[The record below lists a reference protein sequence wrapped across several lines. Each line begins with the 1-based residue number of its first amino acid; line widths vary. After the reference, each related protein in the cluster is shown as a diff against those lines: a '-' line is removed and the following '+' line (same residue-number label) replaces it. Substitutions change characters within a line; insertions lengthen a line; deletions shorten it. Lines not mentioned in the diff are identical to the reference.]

1 MAAGKLYFYGTCLA
15 CLGTDLTWYKRKSP
29 YCSGGKTYHEVS
41 DKMIKEYVLE
51 EMDENDKKELFNKL
65 KEEFGKEE

>member
-1 MAAGKLYFYGTCLA
+1 MTTYIT
-15 CLGTDLTWYKRKSP
+15 T
-29 YCSGGKTYHEVS
+29 KTYHEVS

-65 KEEFGKEE
+65 KEEFGEEE